1 MSAKTE
7 FQITRKFGPAFSQKL
22 TNLSVSHSPHF
33 MRSNLD
39 PISTISVR
47 AVEGVTHRSL
57 LREAQ
62 THDWLGRLFTTL
74 AATTARSLPSQ
85 LHIPNLTAALGL

>member
-22 TNLSVSHSPHF
+22 TNLTVSHSPHF

-47 AVEGVTHRSL
+47 AVEGRPTGVCSEKHRHMIGWGGSL
-57 LREAQ
+57 
-62 THDWLGRLFTTL
+62 
-74 AATTARSLPSQ
+74 Q
-85 LHIPNLTAALGL
+85 L